1 MRRTA
6 VMFIWLMMIAC
17 GGETTADAIDPPAA
31 TPAEMEIFCGRYEE
45 VKNLAEKWQELE
57 KVAPPEI
64 KGAFVRV
71 GNGPSEGYWDDLA
84 AAEEFVNR
92 CIYANR

>member
-6 VMFIWLMMIAC
+6 VIFLWLILAGC
-17 GGETTADAIDPPAA
+17 GGGIANDATIPPAA
-31 TPAEMEIFCGRYEE
+31 TPAEVEIFCGRYEE

-64 KGAFVRV
+64 KGAFFRV
-71 GNGPSEGYWDDLA
+71 SNGPSEGYWDDLA